1 MTFLN
6 LCVLFGGVSSEH
18 GVSLISAANI
28 LANLNRDR
36 YNVFPVV
43 IDRAGDWFYLPHA
56 TADQIRADK
65 WAESEGVT
73 KVTVSVCRSCPSL
86 IALDGSFEPIPL
98 DCMFPVMHGK
108 NGEDGTIQGLFEIM
122 GVPYVGCGVLASA
135 AGMDKTMT
143 KQVVDHLPVRQAA
156 WTYFTDREI
165 SADVDACVAKA
176 EAAFGYPMFVKPS
189 SAGSSFGTNKAK
201 DRAGLISAL
210 GEAAAH
216 DSKVLVEEFISGQE
230 VEVAVLGN
238 HDLLVSGCGEILPTQ
253 EFYTY
258 DAKYNDE
265 TSQTLL
271 CARLTEEEAARVQNA
286 ADQIYRAL
294 GARGLSRV
302 DFFVTHDTRDVV
314 FNEINTLPGF
324 TGISMYPKLI
334 EAAGVSTPDLLDRLI
349 ELAMQ

>member
-1 MTFLN
+1 MN

-28 LANLNRDR
+28 LENLNREK
-36 YNVFPVV
+36 YSPLPVV

-56 TADQIRADK
+56 TPAQIRADK
-65 WAESEGVT
+65 WLESEGVCR
-73 KVTVSVCRSCPSL
+73 VTVSVNRTNPCL
-86 IALDGSFEPIPL
+86 IAMDGSFAPIPL
-98 DCMFPVMHGK
+98 HCMFPVMHGK

-156 WTYFTDREI
+156 WKYFTDRDI
-165 SADVDACVAKA
+165 SADVDACADKA
-176 EAAFGYPMFVKPS
+176 EEAFPYPMFVKPS

-201 DRAGLISAL
+201 DRTSLVASLR
-210 GEAAAH
+210 EAAEH

-258 DAKYNDE
+258 DAKYNDA

-271 CARLTEEEAARVQNA
+271 NARLTEEEAERVRSA
-286 ADQIYRAL
+286 AEQIYRAL

-302 DFFVTHDTRDVV
+302 DFFVTHDTREVV

-334 EAAGVSTPDLLDRLI
+334 NATGLSTPDLLDRLI
-349 ELAMQ
+349 ALALQ